1 MPKGPLSKCLW
12 PNLCNMHRQ
21 TLWNTTPPTLLAPFL
36 LLSKTS
42 IVIYK
47 FIFIAIIKTSEISDW
62 SNLVPH
68 HQWSAA
74 VSGPKSS
81 QIASENGNKSAFRL
95 FPRSIWTKE
104 SGAAPDSR
112 EVIISTQM
120 DVLTK
125 PTTLCEIHLP
135 TFQKVFVQIVK
146 SICPNCKN
154 YLSKLHRIPEKL
166 LLARRLACSKKNK
179 SWIFA

>member
-1 MPKGPLSKCLW
+1 MPKRPLSKCLW

-74 VSGPKSS
+74 VLGPKSS

-95 FPRSIWTKE
+95 FPRSIGTKE
-104 SGAAPDSR
+104 SRAAPDSS

-120 DVLTK
+120 DVFTN
-125 PTTLCEIHLP
+125 PATH
-135 TFQKVFVQIVK
+135 
-146 SICPNCKN
+146 CKI
-154 YLSKLHRIPEKL
+154 YLSKIHKL
-166 LLARRLACSKKNK
+166 FVQTRPRPAFGRLGLGRSSGGFDSYGKPDPTCLMPRQCD
-179 SWIFA
+179 

>member
-62 SNLVPH
+62 SNLAPH

-120 DVLTK
+120 DVLTN
-125 PTTLCEIHLP
+125 PATHRE
-135 TFQKVFVQIVK
+135 FYFVQIAK
-146 SICPNCKN
+146 RICPNCKM
-154 YLSKLHRIPEKL
+154 YLSKLQK
-166 LLARRLACSKKNK
+166 
-179 SWIFA
+179 